1 MWGPCGETIEIRQR
15 EAIEIRQK
23 REAIEIRQSIGG
35 GRANDGQGGRTPLS
49 PSLGSK
55 APAVSPQ
62 AVYLLAFL
70 YPVYQPPAF
79 LTCQPSRKI
88 FPRRPSAKQKKR
100 PRVDDPATTLARLP
114 VQIRLKSWT
123 YMVNDQLFS
132 AVSRTA
138 GNA

>member
-88 FPRRPSAKQKKR
+88 FPRRRSANQKRDVAWTIQRRLSRDCPSKFGLNHGLIWLMISYSQ
-100 PRVDDPATTLARLP
+100 P
-114 VQIRLKSWT
+114 
-123 YMVNDQLFS
+123 
-132 AVSRTA
+132 
-138 GNA
+138 